1 MTTTEEKRS
10 WLDRP
15 LSNYFP
21 SINIEVLLFVLIVIL
36 AAVSRFYDLGVRVM
50 SHDESL
56 HTYFSWWFYQGNG
69 YQHNPMMHGPLQF
82 HLLALTYFL
91 FGATDFTAR
100 LPHAVSSI
108 LTIVLLW
115 KYRRYL
121 GRAGTLAASV
131 LMLISP
137 YMLYYGRYARNEAF
151 VGLFG
156 LLMLYAMLRYLETG
170 KNRYLYLLTTAT
182 VLHFTAKETAF
193 IYVAQALLL
202 MAIYF
207 IARVTQKPWQK
218 DNRFVAFIIA
228 LAIGVLLL
236 GSTFGYVLYSRGQVP
251 LDTAQTAAP
260 AIPSQTASSQP
271 VSPLTATSQLL
282 SPTTLLAGASL
293 IAFILAGLFLVTGY
307 GWKAIRAERSFDML
321 MLLGTLVLPLLTAFP
336 LRFTGGQLFYK
347 DPSNPTNI
355 LVDYSSANLWH
366 IGLYFLAPMV
376 LIAIL
381 VGLWWNKRVWIKN
394 AALFYGIFIFF
405 YTTVFTNGVGFFSGL
420 VGSLDYWIVQQG
432 VNRGSQPWYYYLL
445 IQIPVYEFLP
455 ALGIFIGFY
464 YGLRRRSPLPLPIPA
479 GEPDP
484 EPDTLTTNS
493 GTTIGEGNHT
503 FSLLAWWSL
512 SSLLAY
518 TIAGEKMPWLTFHI
532 ALPMILF
539 TAWGL
544 GQVIERTEWA
554 AVRQKRGLLVVIALG
569 VFLISFAGALIA
581 LLGPNPPFQGKELLQ
596 LAATSSFLFA
606 LLSVIASGVGLF
618 YLLKDWEFRQFVRL
632 GALTSFSLLAILT
645 ARAAF
650 RAAYINYDYATEY
663 LVYAHGEAGIKDVM
677 NQIGEI
683 SRRTAGSNNLVVAYD
698 VSAPDTGVSWPFTW
712 YLRDYSN
719 LRPFD
724 QPTRELRDASVIIV
738 DQKNFANIEPVVGDA
753 YVRLDYLRMV
763 WPNQDYFGLT
773 WERIRNA
780 ITNPEI
786 RDGILQIWLNR
797 DYTVYAKATGSSYL
811 TLPTWE
817 PSDKMRLYIRKDIAA
832 QIWSYGVRAAVPV
845 EADPYEKGMIALPAE
860 LSFGITGQAD
870 GQLNGPR
877 GIAIAPDGSLYV
889 ADMQNDRIQ
898 HFDQNG
904 QVLQAWG
911 STSPGCPYPGA
922 PPPDVPTDTFCQ
934 PWDVAVSPDGRWVY
948 VADTWNHR
956 IMKFTANGTLVKT
969 WAHAYY
975 GQDDPEGIWG
985 PRGLAVDA
993 IGRVFV
999 ADTGNKRI
1007 VIFDADGNYLTQFGS
1022 PGLLPGQFDEPVGL
1036 TFDGSGNLYVADTW
1050 NQRVQVFSPSL
1061 DGLTF
1066 SPLAQWDLSA
1076 WYGQSLDNKP
1086 YLAADG
1092 QGHVF
1097 ITDPEASRI
1106 LEFNA
1111 QGNFVR
1117 GWGDNAIGLENI
1129 GLATGIAVDAQ
1140 GRVWVSDARDNRLMR
1155 FTLPG
1160 APSTT
1165 LNVPSLSPSPVVPT
1179 PTE

>member
-15 LSNYFP
+15 LSNHFP
-21 SINIEVLLFVLIVIL
+21 SINIEVLLFVLIAIL
-36 AAVSRFYDLGVRVM
+36 AAFSRFYDLGVRVM

-56 HTYFSWWFYQGNG
+56 HTYFSWLLAQGSG

-91 FGATDFTAR
+91 FGASDFTAR
-100 LPHAVSSI
+100 LPHAVSSF

-121 GRAGTLAASV
+121 GRAGTLIAAA

-156 LLMLYAMLRYLETG
+156 LLTLYAMLRYFETG
-170 KNRYLYLLTTAT
+170 ELRYLYMLTLAT
-182 VLHFTAKETAF
+182 VLNFTAKETAF
-193 IYVAQALLL
+193 IYTAQALLIL
-202 MAIYF
+202 VIYF
-207 IARVTQKPWQK
+207 IAQVTRKPWQK
-218 DNRFVAFIIA
+218 TNRFTAFIIA

-236 GSTFGYVLYSRGQVP
+236 GSTFGYVLYSRGQAP
-251 LDTAQTAAP
+251 LDAAQTAAP
-260 AIPSQTASSQP
+260 AVPSQTDSGQP
-271 VSPLTATSQLL
+271 ASPLTAASQLL
-282 SPTTLLAGASL
+282 SPTALLAGASL
-293 IAFILAGLFLVTGY
+293 LAFILAGLFLINGY

-321 MLLGTLVLPLLTAFP
+321 MLLGALVLPLLTAFP

-347 DPSNPTNI
+347 DPGNPTNI

-381 VGLWWNKRVWIKN
+381 VGLWWNKSVWLKN
-394 AALFYGIFIFF
+394 AALFYGIFTFF
-405 YTTVFTNGVGFFSGL
+405 YTTFFTNGVGFFSGL
-420 VGSLDYWIVQQG
+420 VGSLDYWVVQQG

-455 ALGIFIGFY
+455 VLGIFVGLY
-464 YGLRRRSPLPLPIPA
+464 YGLRRRLPLPTPA
-479 GEPDP
+479 GVPDLEPVP
-484 EPDTLTTNS
+484 ATET
-493 GTTIGEGNHT
+493 NHT

-532 ALPMILF
+532 ALPMILL

-544 GQVIERTEWA
+544 GQVIERTDWA
-554 AVRQKRGLLVVIALG
+554 AVRQKRGLLVVITLG
-569 VFLISFAGALIA
+569 IFLISFTGALTA
-581 LLGPNPPFQGKELLQ
+581 LLGPNPPFQGKDLLQ

-606 LLSVIASGVGLF
+606 LLAVIASGAGLF
-618 YLLKDWEFRQFVRL
+618 YLLRDWEFRQFVRL
-632 GALTSFSLLAILT
+632 GALTFFSLLAILT

-677 NQIGEI
+677 KQVAEI
-683 SRRTAGSNNLVVAYD
+683 SRRTAGGNNLAVAYD

-712 YLRDYSN
+712 YLRDYPN

-724 QPTRELRDASVIIV
+724 QPSRTLRDAPVIIV
-738 DQKNFANIEPVVGDA
+738 DQKNFATIEPVVGDA
-753 YVRLDYLRMV
+753 YYRFDYLRMV
-763 WPNQDYFGLT
+763 WPSQDYFGLT
-773 WERIRNA
+773 WERIKNA
-780 ITNPEI
+780 ITDPRI
-786 RDGILQIWLNR
+786 RDGILQIWLDR
-797 DYTVYAKATGSSYL
+797 DYSAYAEATGSSYL
-811 TLPTWE
+811 TLSTWE

-832 QIWSYGVRAAVPV
+832 QIWSYGVGTAVPV
-845 EADPYEKGMIALPAE
+845 EADPYEKGMIALSAD
-860 LSFGITGQAD
+860 LSFGMTGQAE
-870 GQLNGPR
+870 GQLNAPR

-889 ADMQNDRIQ
+889 ADMQNGRIQ

-922 PPPDVPTDTFCQ
+922 PPENVSLSTFCE

-956 IMKFTANGTLVKT
+956 IMKFTADGALVKS

-975 GQDDPEGIWG
+975 GQDDPVGIWG
-985 PRGLAVDA
+985 PRGIVVDA
-993 IGRVFV
+993 QGRVFV

-1007 VIFDADGNYLTQFGS
+1007 LIFDADGNYLAQFGS

-1036 TFDGSGNLYVADTW
+1036 AFDGSINLYVADTW
-1050 NQRVQVFSPSL
+1050 NQRVQVFAPSP

-1097 ITDPEASRI
+1097 ITDPEAFRI
-1106 LEFNA
+1106 LEFDA
-1111 QGNFVR
+1111 QGGFVR
-1117 GWGDNAIGLENI
+1117 GWGDNAIGPENV
-1129 GLATGIAVDAQ
+1129 GLVTGIAVDAQ

-1160 APSTT
+1160 APVMTIG
-1165 LNVPSLSPSPVVPT
+1165 VPSLSPSPVVPT